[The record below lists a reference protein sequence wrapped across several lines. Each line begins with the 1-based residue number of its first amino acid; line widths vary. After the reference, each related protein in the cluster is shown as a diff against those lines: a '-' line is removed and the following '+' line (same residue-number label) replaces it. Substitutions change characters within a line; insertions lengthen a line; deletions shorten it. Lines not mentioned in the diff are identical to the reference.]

1 MCCRFLAAHGHLTKG
16 ESVVLEPA
24 AAYTGYTSYSY
35 LEPGV
40 DYREFKLS
48 PEIGRVPA
56 YQKLDLTE
64 AQGERVRTLL
74 TGNVVISLHDHASV
88 FPQDIAETVDYN
100 RTARHRTGYAGLAR
114 SGMTAVFDNF
124 MDGTCCVTSQMGW
137 KWTDVI
143 ADIGMRLSDVEHQDY
158 MFVARRLSD
167 VRRAHADGRL
177 ALVVATEAATMIE
190 NEVDR
195 LDILYGY
202 GVRQMG
208 IAYSEANTLGSGLKE
223 RGDGGLTYFGEKAVT
238 RMNRLGI
245 AIDVSH
251 SGDQTSL
258 DTIKHSTKPI
268 FITHAGSR
276 TVWPT
281 NRMKPDAVLR
291 AMAERGGVIG
301 LEAAPHT
308 TLSKEHPRHSLDS
321 VMDHFTY
328 CVDLLGIDH
337 VAFGPDT
344 LFGDHVGLHDA
355 FAGHLSI
362 AQAHGSVEHERVEY
376 VDGLENPA
384 ECFWNITAWLVSHGY
399 SDDEIT
405 KVLGGNIMRVLEEV
419 WL

>member
-1 MCCRFLAAHGHLTKG
+1 
-16 ESVVLEPA
+16 
-24 AAYTGYTSYSY
+24 
-35 LEPGV
+35 
-40 DYREFKLS
+40 
-48 PEIGRVPA
+48 
-56 YQKLDLTE
+56 
-64 AQGERVRTLL
+64 
-74 TGNVVISLHDHASV
+74 
-88 FPQDIAETVDYN
+88 
-100 RTARHRTGYAGLAR
+100 
-114 SGMTAVFDNF
+114 MTAVFDNF

-143 ADIGMRLSDVEHQDY
+143 ADIGMRLSDVEHQDF
-158 MFVARRLSD
+158 MFVARRFAD
-167 VRRAHADGRL
+167 IKRAHAEGRL

-238 RMNRLGI
+238 RMNKLGI

-268 FITHAGSR
+268 FITHAGAR

-281 NRMKPDAVLR
+281 NRMKPDSVLK

-308 TLSKEHPRHSLDS
+308 TLSEKHQHHNLDS

-344 LFGDHVGLHDA
+344 LFGDHVGLHDT

-362 AQAHGSVEHERVEY
+362 AQAHGHVEHPRVEY

-399 SDDEIT
+399 SDDEIS